1 MAFPNVSAPAAT
13 GGGADPAK
21 GAIEDQLTP
30 AMEGLV
36 RWFERD
42 WREALTLLAIA
53 AGVFLLL
60 LVVQRLVL
68 FVARRAIL
76 EDSWR
81 RIAEKVIARTGKLFL
96 AFAALRLVAEVG
108 RPPDVVLGIIRF
120 LFTVVAV
127 VQVAVWTR
135 TFLLGLVR
143 VRSERAEDD
152 TALGLVRALI
162 SVGVWAVALLTLLA
176 NLGVNIT
183 GLIAGLGIGGIAI
196 GLAAQGVLS
205 DLFAAFSIVFD
216 KPFKRGD
223 AIAYEPGAVGVVEE
237 IGIKS
242 TRIRAL
248 SGEMVILSNAK
259 LLSATVANYATFEQ
273 RRVVLP
279 FGVTYETPAE
289 KLERIHAMVA
299 EIVAAAPL
307 ARFERCHLIGFG
319 ASSLDHEL
327 VFFVEAPGL
336 QEMFDA
342 RQAVLIGLIRRFGE
356 AGISFAYPVQVG
368 MLAGPDG
375 TIIDP
380 REEWAAGNAAT
391 AARKGSLRP

>member
-1 MAFPNVSAPAAT
+1 V
-13 GGGADPAK
+13 
-21 GAIEDQLTP
+21 AIEDRLTP

-36 RWFERD
+36 GWFERD

-53 AGVFLLL
+53 AGVFLML
-60 LVVQRLVL
+60 LVGQRIVL
-68 FVARRAIL
+68 FVARRAIP
-76 EDSWR
+76 EESWR
-81 RIAEKVIARTGKLFL
+81 TIAEKVIRRTGKLFL
-96 AFAALRLVAEVG
+96 AVAALRLVAEVG
-108 RPPDVVLGIIRF
+108 RPPDAVLGIIRF

-196 GLAAQGVLS
+196 GLAAQGVLG

-279 FGVTYETPAE
+279 FSVTYETPPA
-289 KLERIHAMVA
+289 KLELIPGMA
-299 EIVAAAPL
+299 EAIVEGAPL
-307 ARFERCHLIGFG
+307 ARFERCHLIGLG
-319 ASSLDHEL
+319 AHSLDFEL
-327 VFFVEAPGL
+327 VFFVDAPGL
-336 QEMFDA
+336 KEMFDA
-342 RQAVLIGLIRRFGE
+342 RQAVLIGLLRRFRDE
-356 AGISFAYPVQVG
+356 GIAFAYPVQVG
-368 MLAGPDG
+368 MLAAPDG

-380 REEWAAGNAAT
+380 REEWAGGASRVM
-391 AARKGSLRP
+391 ARKGALRP

>member
-1 MAFPNVSAPAAT
+1 MAIPLVSASPEAGDGKAAV
-13 GGGADPAK
+13 P
-21 GAIEDQLTP
+21 IEDRLTP

-36 RWFERD
+36 GWFGRD

-60 LVVQRLVL
+60 LVGQRLVL
-68 FVARRAIL
+68 FVARRAIP
-76 EDSWR
+76 EESWR
-81 RIAEKVIARTGKLFL
+81 TIAEKVIARTGKLFL
-96 AFAALRLVAEVG
+96 AIAALRLVAEVG
-108 RPPDVVLGIIRF
+108 RPPDAVLGIIRL
-120 LFTVVAV
+120 LFTVTAV
-127 VQVAVWTR
+127 IQVAVWTR

-162 SVGVWAVALLTLLA
+162 SVGVWAIALLTLLA
-176 NLGVNIT
+176 NLGVNIS

-196 GLAAQGVLS
+196 GLAAQGVLG

-223 AIAYEPGAVGVVEE
+223 TIVYEPGAVGVVEE

-279 FGVTYETPAE
+279 FGVTYETAPDT
-289 KLERIHAMVA
+289 LEAIPEMVKA
-299 EIVAAAPL
+299 IVASAPL
-307 ARFERCHLIGFG
+307 ARFERCHMIGLG
-319 ASSLDHEL
+319 SHSLDFEL
-327 VFFVEAPGL
+327 VFFVDAPGL
-336 QEMFDA
+336 KEMCDA
-342 RQAVLIGLIRRFGE
+342 RQAVLLGLIRRFAEEGV
-356 AGISFAYPVQVG
+356 SFAYPVQVS
-368 MLAGPDG
+368 MLAAPDG

-380 REEWAAGNAAT
+380 REEWAAGGTPAP
-391 AARKGSLRP
+391 ARKGALGS